1 MPDKALSGIKVLEY
15 AQFVSGP
22 YCTKLMAD
30 LGTEVIKIEPPE
42 GDIARKR
49 GPFPGDIPHHER
61 SGLFLYN
68 NTNKSGITLDLGSV
82 EGKERFKKL
91 ITETD
96 IFIEDT
102 PPGMM
107 SKLGLD
113 FNTLI
118 EINPRLIMTSITPF
132 GQTGPYKDYK
142 AYYLNVS
149 HGSALGYLTPVN
161 QQLSSKP
168 EREPIREGGLIAEYD
183 CGIFAALATL
193 SALYLCQFTETGQ
206 YIDVSK
212 QEVLLHLQRT
222 DMALYFEH
230 RWPDWRGSPSM
241 FTAASGVHRCKDGY
255 VLLML
260 LGDRDWHSF
269 IDLMGNPEWA
279 NEERFSTAEKRRWL
293 SPEDIHPLTKPWMS
307 EHTREEIFHGL
318 QKRRCPASPLYKVA
332 EVPNT
337 DRMRTRGFF
346 MDVEHPE
353 AGRLSYPLGLAKF
366 SKTPIGFERPAPLL
380 GQHNEDIRGNEP
392 SGIPQLS
399 PQVKSDRAR
408 PQTGNGL
415 LNRKPLA
422 GVRLTDL
429 CWVWAGPSGT
439 ELLAY
444 LGAEVIRIE
453 SQDHLCLTRMGAPGP
468 GLSSP
473 DVNRSTMYNSL
484 NLGKRS
490 ITINLTQPKGIELVK
505 RLVAIS
511 DVVTDNYTGSMME
524 RFGLTYP
531 VLKEIK
537 PDIIALSMSGWG
549 ASGPERDYRA
559 YDPNFAALSGL
570 YDLTGY
576 PDGMPSL
583 SGGRGRLDL
592 TTGAALAFCVAAAL
606 IHREGTGEGQFIDI
620 SQWEVANCVIGDSF
634 MDYFMNQRS
643 PTRMGNR
650 DDVMAPH
657 NCYRCQ
663 GEDKW
668 VSIAIATNE
677 EWQAFCHTVGKP
689 EWISDPR
696 FADAQSR
703 WQNQSD
709 LDSLISQWTINHTHY
724 EVAEILQR
732 AGVAAF
738 PSMSREELACDPHL
752 IERGAFVEV
761 EHPEAGRQTFL
772 APPWKLSATSAEI
785 TRHSPLLGEDNEHVF
800 CDLLGMPVEEFA
812 TLVGDGII
820 Y

>member
-1 MPDKALSGIKVLEY
+1 MPDKALSGTRVLEY

-22 YCTKLMAD
+22 YCAKLMAD
-30 LGTEVIKIEPPE
+30 LGAEVIKIEPPQ

-49 GPFPGDIPHHER
+49 GPFPGDIPHPER

-68 NTNKSGITLDLGSV
+68 NTNKSGTTLDLVSV
-82 EGKERFKKL
+82 EGKEIFKKL

-102 PPGMM
+102 PPGTM
-107 SKLGLD
+107 SELGLD
-113 FNTLI
+113 FDTLK
-118 EINPRLIMTSITPF
+118 EINPRLIMTSLTPF

-149 HGSALGYLTPVN
+149 HGSGLGYLTPVN
-161 QQLSSKP
+161 QQVSNRL

-193 SALYLCQFTETGQ
+193 AALYWCQFTGTGQ

-212 QEVLLHLQRT
+212 QEVLFHLQRT

-230 RWPDWRGSPSM
+230 RYSDQRGSPSM
-241 FTAASGVHRCKDGY
+241 FPGGSGVHRCKNGY
-255 VLLML
+255 VLLMHME
-260 LGDRDWHSF
+260 DRPWRSF

-279 NEERFSTAEKRRWL
+279 KEERFSTAKTRLWL
-293 SPEDIHPLTKPWMS
+293 SFEDIHSLTKHWMS

-318 QKRRCPASPLYKVA
+318 QKGGCPASPLYQVA

-337 DRMRTRGFF
+337 EHMKARRFF
-346 MDVEHPE
+346 VDIDHPE

-366 SKTPIGFERPAPLL
+366 SKSPIAFDRPAPLL
-380 GQHNEDIRGNEP
+380 GQHNEDIRGDEP
-392 SGIPQLS
+392 SSIPQLS
-399 PQVKSDRAR
+399 LQFNSGRVR
-408 PQTGNGL
+408 PRTGNGL
-415 LNRKPLA
+415 LKRMPLE
-422 GVRLTDL
+422 GVRIADF

-439 ELLAY
+439 ELLSY

-453 SQDHLCLTRMGAPGP
+453 SQDHLCLSRRSTPVP
-468 GLSSP
+468 GLPSA
-473 DVNRSTMYNSL
+473 DVNQSTAYNSL

-490 ITINLTQPKGIELVK
+490 ITINLTQQKGIELVK
-505 RLVAIS
+505 RLVAMS
-511 DVVTDNYTGSMME
+511 DVVTDNYSGGMME

-549 ASGPERDYRA
+549 ASGPERHYRG

-583 SGGRGRLDL
+583 PGGRGRLDL
-592 TTGAALAFCVAAAL
+592 CTGAALAFCVSAAL
-606 IHREGTGEGQFIDI
+606 IHRARTGEGQFIDI
-620 SQWEVANCVIGDSF
+620 SEWEVANCVIGDAF

-650 DDVMAPH
+650 DNVMAPH

-663 GEDKW
+663 GDDKW
-668 VSIAIATNE
+668 VSIAITTDE
-677 EWQAFCHTVGKP
+677 EWQAFCQAIGKP
-689 EWISDPR
+689 EWISDQR
-696 FADAQSR
+696 FSDAKSR
-703 WQNQSD
+703 WQNQEE
-709 LDSLISQWTINHTHY
+709 LDSLISQWTINYTHY
-724 EVAEILQR
+724 EVTEILQR
-732 AGVAAF
+732 VGVAAF
-738 PSMSREELACDPHL
+738 PSLSREELAHDPHL
-752 IERGAFVEV
+752 IERDIFMEV

-772 APPWKLSATSAEI
+772 APPWKLSTTPAEI
-785 TRHSPLLGEDNEHVF
+785 TRHSPLLGEDNEYVF

-812 TLVGDGII
+812 TLVGEGII